1 MAATDGAP
9 VPELVEHLFRRQAGQ
24 MISTL
29 TRILGSRNLDLAEE
43 VVQEA
48 LLKALQLWSFRGIP
62 ENPAAWLIQV
72 AKNCALDRLRRH
84 STLASKTGEIQKDF
98 AVQLDRRPPQPG
110 GALTDDELAMMFM
123 CCHPAIPRES
133 RVALTLK
140 TVGGFGVREIACAFL
155 SLEPAI
161 AQRLVRTKRLIRD
174 ANIPIEVPQPG
185 DLPGRIESVLET
197 IYLVFNEGY
206 SALEGEWLVRE
217 DLCEEAVRLASLV
230 ANHPLT
236 GTPKAHALLALLLL
250 QAARLPART
259 SSQGDLL
266 LLRDQDRSKWDRDL
280 IFEGLRRLAS
290 SEAGSEISE
299 YHLQAGIAA
308 AHAVAA
314 SYAETDW
321 EQILGLY
328 DRLMEINPSPVVAL
342 NRSVALSQLRGPKAG
357 IRAIEEIVDHPAL
370 QRYPLLP
377 ATLAELWE
385 ELGDRE
391 KAASYYAAALSFP
404 CTEPVRRFLDGR
416 LAALGPCNSR

>member
-1 MAATDGAP
+1 MPDSDGAP

-29 TRILGSRNLDLAEE
+29 TRILGARNMDLAEE

-48 LLKALQLWSFRGIP
+48 LLKALQLWPFRGVP

-72 AKNCALDRLRRH
+72 AKNRALDHLRRH
-84 STLASKTGEIQKDF
+84 STLASKTAELQKEF
-98 AVQLDRRPPQPG
+98 APPLDHHPRPA
-110 GALTDDELAMMFM
+110 GALADDELAMMFM

-140 TVGGFGVREIACAFL
+140 TVGGFGVREIARAFL
-155 SLEPAI
+155 SLEPAV
-161 AQRLVRTKRLIRD
+161 AQRLVRAKRLIRD
-174 ANIPIEVPQPG
+174 ANLPIEMPQPG
-185 DLPGRIESVLET
+185 ELPGRIESVLET
-197 IYLVFNEGY
+197 IYLLFNEGY
-206 SALEGEWLVRE
+206 SALEGEWLVRD

-230 ANHPLT
+230 ANHPYT

-250 QAARLPART
+250 QSARLPART
-259 SSQGDLL
+259 SSRGDLL
-266 LLRDQDRSKWDRDL
+266 LLRDQDRTLWDRDL

-290 SEAGSEISE
+290 SEAGGEISE

-308 AHAVAA
+308 AHALAA

-321 EQILGLY
+321 EQILSLY

-342 NRSVALSQLRGPKAG
+342 NRAVALSQLRGPEAG
-357 IRAIEEIVDHPAL
+357 IHAIEEIVDHPAL